1 VELRGHVD
9 AAAGAVVRASK
20 VKAAPPSRLPSDPP
34 QNDTAP
40 APAVPGRQW
49 SIFQRAI
56 FADVAEGSGHV
67 LVRAR
72 AGTGK
77 TTTIV
82 ESLRHI
88 PAGKSSLLVAFNKA
102 IARELEARAPGTVQ
116 VRTLHAFGFAAL
128 RSAFRTRLDD
138 GKVERIARDFYG
150 DSIVRGGTLGNLA
163 KLVSRAKATL
173 AADEE
178 DLDLLIDDMALDVP
192 DRQRPEFI
200 ERAAEVLGACFRET
214 SACDFDDMIWLTLRH
229 GVRLPTFDFVFI
241 DETQDLN
248 ASQIDLAL
256 GAVKRGGRVVAVGD
270 DRQAIYG
277 FRGADANAVDNV
289 IDRLSARVL
298 PLSITYRCGKA
309 IVALARKIVPDFEAA
324 PTAPD
329 GNVRTVTEATLRAE
343 AAPGEFVISRKNA
356 PLIGLCLGF
365 IMAGKA
371 AIIAGRDVGAGLLS
385 LVNRANEET
394 VMGLLLH
401 IDRWRQTETARL
413 LARGRDIQAVEDRAD
428 CVAALCEGAAD
439 VAEVR
444 ARIAALFTDKDDSQ
458 RIVCTTTHKAK
469 GLERERV
476 WVLADTFSKGSTE
489 EDNLW
494 YVAITRA
501 KGELCISGERAE
513 ARQR

>member
-1 VELRGHVD
+1 MNQT
-9 AAAGAVVRASK
+9 S
-20 VKAAPPSRLPSDPP
+20 P
-34 QNDTAP
+34 T
-40 APAVPGRQW
+40 W

-56 FADVAEGSGHV
+56 FADVAEGAGHV

-82 ESLRHI
+82 EALRHL
-88 PAGKSSLLVAFNKA
+88 PAGKSALLVAFNKS
-102 IARELEARAPGTVQ
+102 IAQELERRAPPGVQ
-116 VRTLHAFGFAAL
+116 VRTLHSFGFAAL

-138 GKVERIARDFYG
+138 GKVDRIARALFDET
-150 DSIVRGGTLGNLA
+150 SLRGGVLGNLS

-173 AADEE
+173 ANNEQ
-178 DLDLLIDDMALDVP
+178 DLDGLVDDLGLDVP
-192 DRQRPEFI
+192 EAERSDFI
-200 ERAAEVLGACFRET
+200 ERAAKILRACYQDT
-214 SACDFDDMIWLTLRH
+214 ASCDFDDMIWLAVRH
-229 GVRLPTFDFVFI
+229 GVRVPSFDFVFV

-248 ASQIDLAL
+248 ASQIELAL
-256 GAVKRGGRVVAVGD
+256 RAVKRSGRVIAVGD

-277 FRGADANAVDNV
+277 FRGADARAVDRV
-289 IDRLSARVL
+289 VDRLSARVL

-309 IVALARKIVPDFEAA
+309 IVALAKEIVPDYEAA

-329 GNVRTVTEATLRAE
+329 GEVRTVSEANLKAD
-343 AAPGEFVISRKNA
+343 ALPGDFVISRKNA

-365 IMAGKA
+365 LA
-371 AIIAGRDVGAGLLS
+371 ANKPATIAGRDIGAGLLA
-385 LVNRANEET
+385 LV
-394 VMGLLLH
+394 
-401 IDRWRQTETARL
+401 DRSKATAIVDMLAFVEDWRRTESDRL
-413 LARGRDIQAVEDRAD
+413 AVRGRDTQPVEDKAD
-428 CVAALCEGAAD
+428 CIAALAEGAAD

-469 GLERERV
+469 GLERTRA
-476 WVLADTFSKGSTE
+476 WVLADTFSSGCIE

-501 KGELCISGERAE
+501 KTELCIAGSRRVHE
-513 ARQR
+513 ANRPRPS